1 MQLCQFKMIVLRK
14 KLLYANSCLSPKDVE
29 KKIKIVPYYCDEEIN
44 SGKLNVL
51 TRIQYYDTLD
61 LTATLL
67 KDVTWSEWELD
78 LQRL

>member
-1 MQLCQFKMIVLRK
+1 MIVLRK

-29 KKIKIVPYYCDEEIN
+29 EKKKKKIKIVPSYCDKEIN

-61 LTATLL
+61 LTTH
-67 KDVTWSEWELD
+67 S
-78 LQRL
+78 

>member
-29 KKIKIVPYYCDEEIN
+29 NRKKNQNCDKEIN

-78 LQRL
+78 FQRL